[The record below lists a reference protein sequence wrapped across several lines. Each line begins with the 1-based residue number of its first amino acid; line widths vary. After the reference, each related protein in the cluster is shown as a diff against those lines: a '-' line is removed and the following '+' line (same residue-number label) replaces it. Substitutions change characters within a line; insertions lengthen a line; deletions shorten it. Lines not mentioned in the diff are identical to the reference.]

1 VELAE
6 RVIRAVGGHPGVRRI
21 QLVGSRAAG
30 PAREESDW
38 DFLVEARDF
47 VAVAAA
53 LPSLLAP
60 LEPLAQQW
68 DRLSDEQCWMLI
80 LRGPTKVDLI
90 FPEEPHEHEH
100 PWKPSADNLDALDA
114 HFWDWMLWLWSKE
127 TGGKREIVSSELQKL
142 FVHLLDPL
150 GVEEV
155 PSSISEAVS
164 SYRWARDRAE
174 QRLGC
179 VISRELDSEVAFKLD
194 AGMTS

>member
-1 VELAE
+1 VDLAE

-30 PAREESDW
+30 HAREESDW

-47 VAVAAA
+47 TAVAAA

-60 LEPLAQQW
+60 LKPLAQQW

-90 FPEEPHEHEH
+90 FPEEPHEHEL
-100 PWKPSADNLDALDA
+100 PWKPSADNLHALDA

-127 TGGKREIVSSELQKL
+127 TSGKSDVVASELRKL
-142 FVHLLDPL
+142 FVHLLEPL
-150 GVEEV
+150 GVEAL
-155 PSSISEAVS
+155 PSSIREAVS
-164 SYRWARDRAE
+164 CYRTARNRAE

-179 VISRELDSEVAFKLD
+179 VISRDLDSGVAFKL
-194 AGMTS
+194 MRE